1 MSHLNPSDQVIDLR
15 RKSAEYYQKAAWNQL
30 LALDNYRENN
40 LVAAE
45 RFAQLSF
52 IEPRFGNSFLYDVI
66 KAIKS
71 DDKHLS
77 EIIDIFR
84 DFVKLTLIQKYLPL
98 KRKLKWLLYFAI
110 IRLPKQPLKVFFLLL
125 DFNKMR

>member
-1 MSHLNPSDQVIDLR
+1 MSIQNPSEQVIDLR

-52 IEPRFGNSFLYDVI
+52 
-66 KAIKS
+66 
-71 DDKHLS
+71 DDQMHGMEYAELADAEVCLHLDL
-77 EIIDIFR
+77 E
-84 DFVKLTLIQKYLPL
+84 LEE
-98 KRKLKWLLYFAI
+98 
-110 IRLPKQPLKVFFLLL
+110 
-125 DFNKMR
+125 